1 MIKYVSDTF
10 NFDVM
15 IKNLED
21 KSMLEIFVGFGFS
34 RFQGRLFA
42 PELSLDDVLKFKF
55 ALSSPLNVRNFQDDE
70 NYNMLCKIV
79 GAKELMIRLINLLKC
94 DEKVSEKLKIEI
106 ANQVDNIRTIN
117 EKLAEILDTIL
128 VKIDKENVINLA
140 NEAILLCDNDLNLSG
155 ANK

>member
-1 MIKYVSDTF
+1 
-10 NFDVM
+10 
-15 IKNLED
+15 
-21 KSMLEIFVGFGFS
+21 MLEIFVGFGFS

-79 GAKELMIRLINLLKC
+79 GVKELMIRLINLLKC
-94 DEKVSEKLKIEI
+94 DEKVSEKLKIE
-106 ANQVDNIRTIN
+106 VDDIRIIN
-117 EKLAEILDTIL
+117 EELAEILDTIL

>member
-1 MIKYVSDTF
+1 
-10 NFDVM
+10 
-15 IKNLED
+15 
-21 KSMLEIFVGFGFS
+21 
-34 RFQGRLFA
+34 
-42 PELSLDDVLKFKF
+42 
-55 ALSSPLNVRNFQDDE
+55 
-70 NYNMLCKIV
+70 MLCKIV

-94 DEKVSEKLKIEI
+94 DEKVSEKLKSEI
-106 ANQVDNIRTIN
+106 ANQVDDIRTIN